1 MINTRHYTMPHRSY
15 YAHVSTHTKV
25 IYIQGIQYTN
35 EKMQTHNDN
44 KMSYSLSSSN
54 SCLYTDANKY
64 CNILLKMHIST
75 MFSSPRVCSCQNH
88 GPKLSVSRLGWG
100 RPLRLKQLPCLA
112 GNVFTVFVPL
122 RCTACLIH
130 HNQTVMQLQY
140 VSTVYISR
148 CPSVWGVCCYASA
161 CVFCTGG
168 REKTI

>member
-1 MINTRHYTMPHRSY
+1 MYSVPRQTLMNTHYYVMLHRSY
-15 YAHVSTHTKV
+15 YVQVHTQTKV
-25 IYIQGIQYTN
+25 LYIQGIQYTN
-35 EKMQTHNDN
+35 KKFKHAMIIKCHI
-44 KMSYSLSSSN
+44 LSSSY

-100 RPLRLKQLPCLA
+100 RPLWLKQLPCLA

-122 RCTACLIH
+122 RCAACLIH

-140 VSTVYISR
+140 VSIV
-148 CPSVWGVCCYASA
+148 
-161 CVFCTGG
+161 
-168 REKTI
+168 